1 MHRKKDRVA
10 RSPFENNS
18 SANTCLVGYVA
29 RHDQIARENAFL
41 CSRPFHRLIIE
52 RWPPVFLLPPSF
64 SLSLLFLSP
73 SYRYRTTRHADRI
86 DRGRVDSSRMQR
98 PRLIIPITDFWK
110 PRRRVERR
118 AWPAFPLRHSLR
130 SRQFRSRDTVSPMIT
145 KSYVLSFSNYNK
157 YTIGW

>member
-130 SRQFRSRDTVSPMIT
+130 SRQFRSRDTISS
-145 KSYVLSFSNYNK
+145 KSYALSFSNYNK

>member
-52 RWPPVFLLPPSF
+52 RWPPVFLLPPPL
-64 SLSLLFLSP
+64 SLSLLFSFSFIPVSHYSP
-73 SYRYRTTRHADRI
+73 CRPYRSRTRGFVSNAATASYYTDYRLLETEAASGTASVARFSAPTFPTVATVSIERHYFI
-86 DRGRVDSSRMQR
+86 
-98 PRLIIPITDFWK
+98 
-110 PRRRVERR
+110 EE
-118 AWPAFPLRHSLR
+118 LR
-130 SRQFRSRDTVSPMIT
+130 SFFF
-145 KSYVLSFSNYNK
+145 KL
-157 YTIGW
+157 

>member
-52 RWPPVFLLPPSF
+52 RWPPVFLLPPPL
-64 SLSLLFLSP
+64 SLSLLFSFSFIPVSHYSP
-73 SYRYRTTRHADRI
+73 CRPYRSRTRGFVSNAATASYYTDYRLLETEAASGTASVARFSAPTFPMVATVSIERHYFI
-86 DRGRVDSSRMQR
+86 
-98 PRLIIPITDFWK
+98 
-110 PRRRVERR
+110 EE
-118 AWPAFPLRHSLR
+118 LR
-130 SRQFRSRDTVSPMIT
+130 SFFF
-145 KSYVLSFSNYNK
+145 KL
-157 YTIGW
+157 

>member
-52 RWPPVFLLPPSF
+52 RWPPVFLLPPPL
-64 SLSLLFLSP
+64 SLSLLFSFSFIPVSHYSP
-73 SYRYRTTRHADRI
+73 CRPYRSRTRGFVSNAATASYYTDYRLLETEAASGTASVARFSAPTFPMVATVLIERHYFI
-86 DRGRVDSSRMQR
+86 
-98 PRLIIPITDFWK
+98 
-110 PRRRVERR
+110 EE
-118 AWPAFPLRHSLR
+118 LR
-130 SRQFRSRDTVSPMIT
+130 SFFF
-145 KSYVLSFSNYNK
+145 KL
-157 YTIGW
+157 